1 MITFDISAE
10 TDTRSDMAWSLRE
23 IAKAIEEGYT
33 SGITGLG
40 VTWSI
45 EGDETEE
52 DGE

>member
-1 MITFDISAE
+1 MIVLDISAE
-10 TDTRSDMAWSLRE
+10 TDTRSDMAWTLRE
-23 IAKAIEEGYT
+23 IANAIDGGYT